1 MVSIEVVGI
10 AKFVE
15 ITVTVVVWTVDVIW
29 VLGGIPEAPIVYP
42 VTPLIRIV
50 TTNSRASNVLFK
62 FQGSQ

>member
-15 ITVTVVVWTVDVIW
+15 ITVTVVVWIVVEVW
-29 VLGGIPEAPIVYP
+29 VLAGIPEAPIVYP
-42 VTPLIRIV
+42 ATPLIRIM

-62 FQGSQ
+62 FQ